1 MGTAYTP
8 GLTVT
13 GRARIRK
20 TRRLPLKGEVVVE
33 VGDKVSPSTVVARA
47 MLPGELRTVKVS
59 QMLGIEPSDL
69 PRAMLVKIGDRIE
82 RDQVIAQVSSFFGL
96 FKSVCRSPVSGTVEY
111 ISEVSGHVGI
121 REPSIPLTLNAYIR
135 GEVVEIIPEEGVVVE
150 TKGAF
155 IQGIFGVGGE
165 SHGTLCVVASSP
177 DAPLSAEDIGDELS
191 GKILVGGSIV
201 TSSALRRAAEV
212 GVKGVITGGITD
224 RDLVEFVGREIG
236 VAITGH
242 EDLPFPLM
250 ITEGFG
256 RMRMAERT
264 FSLLKSLDG
273 MEASMN
279 GATQIRAG
287 VIRPEVIVPMEGIE
301 EDLVEMEP
309 AEEGELSIGTMVRI
323 IREPYF
329 GKTGTVVGLPPE
341 NRRIETG
348 AMVRVAEVV
357 LEDGTRVVVPRANLE
372 IMLGR
377 SFPLSGSSRHN
388 KDKGYRG

>member
-1 MGTAYTP
+1 
-8 GLTVT
+8 
-13 GRARIRK
+13 
-20 TRRLPLKGEVVVE
+20 
-33 VGDKVSPSTVVARA
+33 
-47 MLPGELRTVKVS
+47 
-59 QMLGIEPSDL
+59 
-69 PRAMLVKIGDRIE
+69 
-82 RDQVIAQVSSFFGL
+82 
-96 FKSVCRSPVSGTVEY
+96 
-111 ISEVSGHVGI
+111 
-121 REPSIPLTLNAYIR
+121 
-135 GEVVEIIPEEGVVVE
+135 VVVE